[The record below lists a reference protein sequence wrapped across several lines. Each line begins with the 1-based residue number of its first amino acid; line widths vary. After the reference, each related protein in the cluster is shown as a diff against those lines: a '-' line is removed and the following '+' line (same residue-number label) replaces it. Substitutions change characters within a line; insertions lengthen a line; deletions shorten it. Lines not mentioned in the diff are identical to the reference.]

1 MLKIN
6 GHFNE
11 RITIFPKFFIILL
24 TICGCLISINQVFN
38 IGFLNFYPVSNSFL
52 YLLIAF
58 FQPVSFLMFPLSKK
72 YKNKIL
78 IPDIIAAI
86 SIFFIGLY
94 FSINSENILSNGWDI
109 EAPLI
114 PTILSYLFILLS
126 LESLRR
132 TGGKFIFYIA
142 IFFTTY
148 PIFADLMPGALW
160 GNVYSISE
168 AARAHSMGLDSLIG
182 IPMKVAGSLLIGFL
196 IYGII
201 LAETGGGKFFIDIAE
216 SIMGKYRG
224 GPAKVAIL
232 ASGFFGMLSGSPTS
246 NVITSG
252 SLTIPAMKKA
262 GYPGRY
268 AAAIEAC
275 ASPGGVLMPPVM
287 GTVAFIMAS
296 FLNLPYSDILL
307 AALIPG
313 LIFYIALIIQT
324 DLYAA
329 KNNLKGMDL
338 NKIPK
343 FLPTI
348 INGFPYIISFI
359 SLIWLIISAKLES
372 EAPFISSFLLIII
385 LLLRNFN
392 LIKLKDWL
400 NIFVKIGE
408 IIARIVSLLSGVG
421 VIIGA
426 MSLTGIG
433 TSLSREL
440 VFLAGGD
447 LVMILI
453 FGAIASLVLG
463 IGMTV
468 SACYIFL
475 AIVLAPAIIEG
486 GISPL
491 AAHLYVL
498 YWGVLSFITPPV
510 AIAAITASSIA
521 NTSALKTGFLS
532 MRLGSILFFLP
543 VLFVFDPA
551 MLMQGKISDVI
562 LSFTIAIFAIIVISS
577 AFEGYIYFF
586 GKINYLFRMLYFS
599 AGILILIPHLI
610 SKYIGFSILIIMLL
624 LLLFTRLYNK
634 RLSIKN

>member
-6 GHFNE
+6 SNFNE
-11 RITIFPKFFIILL
+11 RITITPKFIIILL
-24 TICGCLISINQVFN
+24 TIFGCLITINQVFN
-38 IGFLNFYPVSNSFL
+38 FGIFNFYPVSNSFL

-58 FQPVSFLMFPLSKK
+58 FQPLTFLLFPISKK

-78 IPDIIAAI
+78 FIDVVAAI

-109 EAPLI
+109 DAPIL
-114 PTILSYLFILLS
+114 PTILSFILIILS

-142 IFFTTY
+142 IFFTLY
-148 PIFADLMPGALW
+148 PIFADHMPGALW
-160 GNVYSISE
+160 GNMYSITE

-182 IPMKVAGSLLIGFL
+182 IPMRVAGSLLIGFL

-201 LAETGGGKFFIDIAE
+201 LAETGGGKFFINIAE
-216 SIMGKYRG
+216 SLMGKYRG
-224 GPAKVAIL
+224 GPAKVAVL

-262 GYPGRY
+262 GYSGRY

-275 ASPGGVLMPPVM
+275 ASTGGVLMPPVM

-296 FLNLPYSDILL
+296 FLNLPYSEILF

-313 LIFYIALIIQT
+313 IIFYIALIIQT

-329 KNNLKGMDL
+329 KNNLKGMEL
-338 NKIPK
+338 NNIPK
-343 FLPTI
+343 LLPTI
-348 INGFPYIISFI
+348 TNGFPFIMSFI
-359 SLIWLIISAKLES
+359 CLVWLIMSAKLES
-372 EAPFISSFLLIII
+372 EAPFISSLFLIII

-392 LIKLKDWL
+392 KIKLNDWL
-400 NIFVKIGE
+400 NIFIKIGE

-426 MSLTGIG
+426 MSLTGVG

-447 LVMILI
+447 LFMILI

-510 AIAAITASSIA
+510 AIAAITASSIS

-543 VLFVFDPA
+543 ILFVFDPS
-551 MLMQGKISDVI
+551 MLMQGTAINIIFSV
-562 LSFTIAIFAIIVISS
+562 SMAIFAIIIIS
-577 AFEGYIYFF
+577 AGFEGYMYIFGRLNKIYR
-586 GKINYLFRMLYFS
+586 ILCFS
-599 AGILILIPHLI
+599 SGLLILMPNLT
-610 SKYIGFSILIIMLL
+610 SKYIGIGILIVTTLSLILINL
-624 LLLFTRLYNK
+624 KNK
-634 RLSIKN
+634 NKL

>member
-6 GHFNE
+6 SNFNE
-11 RITIFPKFFIILL
+11 RITITPKFIIILL
-24 TICGCLISINQVFN
+24 TIFGCLITINQVFN
-38 IGFLNFYPVSNSFL
+38 FGIFNFYPVSNSFL

-58 FQPVSFLMFPLSKK
+58 FQPLSFLLFPISKK

-78 IPDIIAAI
+78 FIDVVAAI

-109 EAPLI
+109 DAPIL
-114 PTILSYLFILLS
+114 PTILSFILIILS

-142 IFFTTY
+142 IFFTLY
-148 PIFADLMPGALW
+148 PIFADHMPGALW
-160 GNVYSISE
+160 GNMYSITE

-182 IPMKVAGSLLIGFL
+182 IPMRVAGSLLIGFL

-201 LAETGGGKFFIDIAE
+201 LAETGGGKFFINIAE
-216 SIMGKYRG
+216 SLMGKYRG
-224 GPAKVAIL
+224 GPAKVAVL

-262 GYPGRY
+262 GYSGRY

-275 ASPGGVLMPPVM
+275 ASTGGVLMPPVM

-296 FLNLPYSDILL
+296 FLNLPYSEILF

-313 LIFYIALIIQT
+313 IIFYIALIIQT

-329 KNNLKGMDL
+329 KNNLKGMEL
-338 NKIPK
+338 NNIPK
-343 FLPTI
+343 LLPTI
-348 INGFPYIISFI
+348 TNGFPFIMSFI
-359 SLIWLIISAKLES
+359 CLVWLIMSAKLES
-372 EAPFISSFLLIII
+372 EAPIISSLFLIII

-392 LIKLKDWL
+392 KIKLNDWL
-400 NIFVKIGE
+400 NIFIKIGE

-426 MSLTGIG
+426 MSLTGVG

-447 LVMILI
+447 LFMILI

-510 AIAAITASSIA
+510 AIAAITASSIS

-543 VLFVFDPA
+543 ILFVFDPS
-551 MLMQGKISDVI
+551 MLMQGTAINIIFSV
-562 LSFTIAIFAIIVISS
+562 SMAIFAIIIIS
-577 AFEGYIYFF
+577 AGFEGYMYIFGRLNKIYR
-586 GKINYLFRMLYFS
+586 ILCFS
-599 AGILILIPHLI
+599 SGLLILMPNL
-610 SKYIGFSILIIMLL
+610 
-624 LLLFTRLYNK
+624 TRLY
-634 RLSIKN
+634 L

>member
-6 GHFNE
+6 SNFNE
-11 RITIFPKFFIILL
+11 RITITPKFIIILL
-24 TICGCLISINQVFN
+24 TIFGCFITINQVFN
-38 IGFLNFYPVSNSFL
+38 FGIFNFYPVSNSFL

-58 FQPVSFLMFPLSKK
+58 FQPLSFLLFPISKK

-78 IPDIIAAI
+78 FIDVVAAI

-109 EAPLI
+109 DAPIL
-114 PTILSYLFILLS
+114 PTILSFILIILS

-142 IFFTTY
+142 IFFTLY
-148 PIFADLMPGALW
+148 PIFADHMPGALW
-160 GNVYSISE
+160 GNMYSITE

-182 IPMKVAGSLLIGFL
+182 IPMRVAGSLLIGFL

-201 LAETGGGKFFIDIAE
+201 LAETGGGKFFINIAE
-216 SIMGKYRG
+216 SLMGKYRG
-224 GPAKVAIL
+224 GPAKVAVL

-262 GYPGRY
+262 GYSGRY

-275 ASPGGVLMPPVM
+275 ASTGGVLMPPVM

-296 FLNLPYSDILL
+296 FLNLPYSEILF

-313 LIFYIALIIQT
+313 IIFYIALIIQT

-329 KNNLKGMDL
+329 KNNLKGMEL
-338 NKIPK
+338 NNIPK
-343 FLPTI
+343 LLPTI
-348 INGFPYIISFI
+348 TNGFPFIMSFI
-359 SLIWLIISAKLES
+359 CLVWLIMSAKLES
-372 EAPFISSFLLIII
+372 EAPFISSLFLIII

-392 LIKLKDWL
+392 KIKLNDWL
-400 NIFVKIGE
+400 NIFIKIGE

-426 MSLTGIG
+426 MSLTGVG

-447 LVMILI
+447 LFMILI

-510 AIAAITASSIA
+510 AIAAITASSIS

-543 VLFVFDPA
+543 ILFVFDPS
-551 MLMQGKISDVI
+551 MLMQGTAINIIFSV
-562 LSFTIAIFAIIVISS
+562 SMAIFAIIIISAS
-577 AFEGYIYFF
+577 FEGYMYIFGRLNTIYR
-586 GKINYLFRMLYFS
+586 ILCFS
-599 AGILILIPHLI
+599 SGLLILMPNLT
-610 SKYIGFSILIIMLL
+610 SKYIGVGILIVTTLSLILINL
-624 LLLFTRLYNK
+624 KNK
-634 RLSIKN
+634 NKL

>member
-6 GHFNE
+6 SNFNE
-11 RITIFPKFFIILL
+11 RITITPKFIIILL
-24 TICGCLISINQVFN
+24 TIFGCFITINQVFN
-38 IGFLNFYPVSNSFL
+38 FGIFNFYPVSNSFL

-58 FQPVSFLMFPLSKK
+58 FQPLSFLLFPISKK

-78 IPDIIAAI
+78 FIDVVAAI

-109 EAPLI
+109 DAPIL
-114 PTILSYLFILLS
+114 PTILSFILIILS

-142 IFFTTY
+142 IFFTLY
-148 PIFADLMPGALW
+148 PIFADHMPGALW
-160 GNVYSISE
+160 GNMYSITE

-182 IPMKVAGSLLIGFL
+182 IPMRVAGSLLIGFL

-201 LAETGGGKFFIDIAE
+201 LAETGGGKFFINIAE
-216 SIMGKYRG
+216 SLMGKYRG
-224 GPAKVAIL
+224 GPAKVAVL

-262 GYPGRY
+262 GYSGRY

-275 ASPGGVLMPPVM
+275 ASTGGVLMPPVM

-296 FLNLPYSDILL
+296 FLNLPYSEILF

-313 LIFYIALIIQT
+313 IIFYIALIIQT

-329 KNNLKGMDL
+329 KNNLKGMEL
-338 NKIPK
+338 NNIPK
-343 FLPTI
+343 LLPTI
-348 INGFPYIISFI
+348 TNGFPFIMSFI
-359 SLIWLIISAKLES
+359 CLVWLIMSAKLES
-372 EAPFISSFLLIII
+372 EAPFISSLFLIII

-392 LIKLKDWL
+392 KIKLNDWL
-400 NIFVKIGE
+400 NIFIKIGE

-426 MSLTGIG
+426 MSLTGVG

-447 LVMILI
+447 LFMILI

-510 AIAAITASSIA
+510 AIAAITASSIS

-543 VLFVFDPA
+543 ILFVFDPS
-551 MLMQGKISDVI
+551 MLMQGTAINIIFSV
-562 LSFTIAIFAIIVISS
+562 SMAIFAIIIIS
-577 AFEGYIYFF
+577 AGFEGYMYIFGRLNKIYRILCSSS
-586 GKINYLFRMLYFS
+586 GL
-599 AGILILIPHLI
+599 LILMPNLT
-610 SKYIGFSILIIMLL
+610 SKYIGVGILIVTTLSLILINL
-624 LLLFTRLYNK
+624 KNK
-634 RLSIKN
+634 NKL

>member
-1 MLKIN
+1 MCLLKIN
-6 GHFNE
+6 SNFNE
-11 RITIFPKFFIILL
+11 RITITPKFIIILL
-24 TICGCLISINQVFN
+24 TIFGCLITINQVFN
-38 IGFLNFYPVSNSFL
+38 FGIFNFYPVSNSFL

-58 FQPVSFLMFPLSKK
+58 FQPLSFLLFPISKK

-78 IPDIIAAI
+78 FIDVVAAI

-109 EAPLI
+109 DAPIL
-114 PTILSYLFILLS
+114 PTILSFILIILS

-142 IFFTTY
+142 IFFTLY
-148 PIFADLMPGALW
+148 PIFADHMPGALW
-160 GNVYSISE
+160 GNMYSITE

-182 IPMKVAGSLLIGFL
+182 IPMRVAGSLLIGFL

-201 LAETGGGKFFIDIAE
+201 LAETGGGKFFINIAE
-216 SIMGKYRG
+216 SLMGKYRG
-224 GPAKVAIL
+224 GPAKVAVL

-262 GYPGRY
+262 GYSGRY

-275 ASPGGVLMPPVM
+275 ASTGGVLMPPVM

-296 FLNLPYSDILL
+296 FLNLPYSEILF

-313 LIFYIALIIQT
+313 IIFYIALIIQT

-329 KNNLKGMDL
+329 KNNLKGMEL
-338 NKIPK
+338 NNIPK
-343 FLPTI
+343 LLPTI
-348 INGFPYIISFI
+348 TNGFPFIMSFI
-359 SLIWLIISAKLES
+359 CLVWLIMSAKLES
-372 EAPFISSFLLIII
+372 EAPFISSLFLIII

-392 LIKLKDWL
+392 KIKLNDWL
-400 NIFVKIGE
+400 NIFIKIGE

-426 MSLTGIG
+426 MSLTGVG

-447 LVMILI
+447 LFMILI

-510 AIAAITASSIA
+510 AIAAITASSIS

-543 VLFVFDPA
+543 ILFVFDPS
-551 MLMQGKISDVI
+551 MLMQGTAINIIFSV
-562 LSFTIAIFAIIVISS
+562 SMAIFAIIIIS
-577 AFEGYIYFF
+577 AGFEGYMYIFGRLNKIYR
-586 GKINYLFRMLYFS
+586 ILCFS
-599 AGILILIPHLI
+599 SGLLILMPNLT
-610 SKYIGFSILIIMLL
+610 SKYIGIGILIITTLSL
-624 LLLFTRLYNK
+624 ILTNLKNK
-634 RLSIKN
+634 NKL

>member
-1 MLKIN
+1 LLKIN
-6 GHFNE
+6 SNFNE
-11 RITIFPKFFIILL
+11 RITITPKFIIILL
-24 TICGCLISINQVFN
+24 TIFGCFITINQVFN
-38 IGFLNFYPVSNSFL
+38 FGIFNFYPVSNSFL

-58 FQPVSFLMFPLSKK
+58 FQPLSFLLFPISKK

-78 IPDIIAAI
+78 FIDVVAAI

-109 EAPLI
+109 DAPIL
-114 PTILSYLFILLS
+114 PTILSFILIILS

-142 IFFTTY
+142 IFFTLY
-148 PIFADLMPGALW
+148 PIFADHMPGALW
-160 GNVYSISE
+160 GNMYSITE

-182 IPMKVAGSLLIGFL
+182 IPMRVAGSLLIGFL

-201 LAETGGGKFFIDIAE
+201 LAETGGGKFFINIAE
-216 SIMGKYRG
+216 SLMGKYRG

-262 GYPGRY
+262 GYSGRY

-275 ASPGGVLMPPVM
+275 ASTGGVLMPPVM

-296 FLNLPYSDILL
+296 FLNLPYSEILL
-307 AALIPG
+307 AALLPG
-313 LIFYIALIIQT
+313 IIFYIALIIQT

-329 KNNLKGMDL
+329 KNNLKGMEL
-338 NKIPK
+338 NNIPK
-343 FLPTI
+343 LLPTI
-348 INGFPYIISFI
+348 TNGFPFIMSFI
-359 SLIWLIISAKLES
+359 CLVWLIMSAKLES
-372 EAPFISSFLLIII
+372 EAPFISSLFLIII

-392 LIKLKDWL
+392 KIKLNDWL
-400 NIFVKIGE
+400 NIFIKIGE

-426 MSLTGIG
+426 MSLTGVG

-447 LVMILI
+447 LFMILI

-510 AIAAITASSIA
+510 AIAAITASSIS

-543 VLFVFDPA
+543 ILFVFDPS
-551 MLMQGKISDVI
+551 MLMQGTAINIIFSV
-562 LSFTIAIFAIIVISS
+562 SMAIFAIIIISAS
-577 AFEGYIYFF
+577 FEGYMYIFGRLNTIYR
-586 GKINYLFRMLYFS
+586 ILCFS
-599 AGILILIPHLI
+599 SGLLILMPNLT
-610 SKYIGFSILIIMLL
+610 SKYIGVGILIVTTLSLILINL
-624 LLLFTRLYNK
+624 KNK
-634 RLSIKN
+634 NKL

>member
-1 MLKIN
+1 MLKIYSN
-6 GHFNE
+6 FNE
-11 RITIFPKFFIILL
+11 RITITPKFIIILL
-24 TICGCLISINQVFN
+24 TIFGCLITINQVFN
-38 IGFLNFYPVSNSFL
+38 FGIFNFYPVSNSFL

-58 FQPVSFLMFPLSKK
+58 FQPLSFLLFPISKK

-78 IPDIIAAI
+78 FIDVVAAI

-109 EAPLI
+109 DAPIL
-114 PTILSYLFILLS
+114 PTILSFILIILS

-142 IFFTTY
+142 IFFTLY
-148 PIFADLMPGALW
+148 PIFADHMPGALW
-160 GNVYSISE
+160 GNMYSITE

-182 IPMKVAGSLLIGFL
+182 IPMRVAGSLLIGFL

-201 LAETGGGKFFIDIAE
+201 LAETGGGKFFINIAE
-216 SIMGKYRG
+216 SLMGKYRG

-262 GYPGRY
+262 GYSGRY

-275 ASPGGVLMPPVM
+275 ASTGGVLMPPVM

-296 FLNLPYSDILL
+296 FLNLPYSEILL
-307 AALIPG
+307 AALLPG
-313 LIFYIALIIQT
+313 IIFYIALIIQT

-329 KNNLKGMDL
+329 KNNLKGMEL
-338 NKIPK
+338 NNIPK
-343 FLPTI
+343 LLPTI
-348 INGFPYIISFI
+348 TNGFPFIMSFI
-359 SLIWLIISAKLES
+359 CLVWLIMSAKLES
-372 EAPFISSFLLIII
+372 EAPFISSLFLIII

-392 LIKLKDWL
+392 KIKLNDWL
-400 NIFVKIGE
+400 NIFIKIGE

-426 MSLTGIG
+426 MSLTGVG

-447 LVMILI
+447 LFMILI

-510 AIAAITASSIA
+510 AIAAITASSIS
-521 NTSALKTGFLS
+521 NTSALKTAFLS

-543 VLFVFDPA
+543 ILFVFDPS
-551 MLMQGKISDVI
+551 MLMQGTAINIIFSV
-562 LSFTIAIFAIIVISS
+562 SMAIFAIIIISAS
-577 AFEGYIYFF
+577 FEGYMYIFGRLNKIYR
-586 GKINYLFRMLYFS
+586 ILCFS
-599 AGILILIPHLI
+599 SGLLILMPNLTSKYIGVGILILTTLSLI
-610 SKYIGFSILIIMLL
+610 LTNLK
-624 LLLFTRLYNK
+624 NK
-634 RLSIKN
+634 NKL

>member
-6 GHFNE
+6 SNFNE
-11 RITIFPKFFIILL
+11 RITITPKFIIILL
-24 TICGCLISINQVFN
+24 TIFGCLITINQVFN
-38 IGFLNFYPVSNSFL
+38 FGIFNFYPVSNSFL

-58 FQPVSFLMFPLSKK
+58 FQPLSFLLFPISKK

-78 IPDIIAAI
+78 FIDVVAAI

-109 EAPLI
+109 DAPIL
-114 PTILSYLFILLS
+114 PTILSFILIILS

-142 IFFTTY
+142 IFFTLY
-148 PIFADLMPGALW
+148 PIFADHMPGALW
-160 GNVYSISE
+160 GNMYSITE

-182 IPMKVAGSLLIGFL
+182 IPMRVAGSLLIGFL

-201 LAETGGGKFFIDIAE
+201 LAETGGGKFFINIAE
-216 SIMGKYRG
+216 SLMGKYRG
-224 GPAKVAIL
+224 GPAKVAVL

-262 GYPGRY
+262 GYSGRY

-275 ASPGGVLMPPVM
+275 ASTGGVLMPPVM

-296 FLNLPYSDILL
+296 FLNLPYSEILL
-307 AALIPG
+307 AALLPG
-313 LIFYIALIIQT
+313 IIFYIALIIQT

-329 KNNLKGMDL
+329 KNNLKGMEL
-338 NKIPK
+338 NNIPK
-343 FLPTI
+343 LLPTI
-348 INGFPYIISFI
+348 TNGFPFIMSFI
-359 SLIWLIISAKLES
+359 CLVWLIMSAKLES
-372 EAPFISSFLLIII
+372 EAPFISSLFLIII

-392 LIKLKDWL
+392 KIKLNDWL
-400 NIFVKIGE
+400 NIFIKIGE

-426 MSLTGIG
+426 MSLTGVG

-447 LVMILI
+447 LFMILI

-543 VLFVFDPA
+543 ILFVFDPS
-551 MLMQGKISDVI
+551 MLMQGTAINIIFSV
-562 LSFTIAIFAIIVISS
+562 SMAIFAIIIIS
-577 AFEGYIYFF
+577 AGFEGYIYIF
-586 GKINYLFRMLYFS
+586 GRLNKIYRILCFS
-599 AGILILIPHLI
+599 SGLLILMPNLT
-610 SKYIGFSILIIMLL
+610 SKYIGVGILIVTTLSLILINL
-624 LLLFTRLYNK
+624 KNK
-634 RLSIKN
+634 NKL

>member
-6 GHFNE
+6 SNFNE
-11 RITIFPKFFIILL
+11 RITITPKFIIILL
-24 TICGCLISINQVFN
+24 TIFGCFITINQVFN
-38 IGFLNFYPVSNSFL
+38 FGIFNFYPVSNSFL

-58 FQPVSFLMFPLSKK
+58 FQPLSFLLFPISKK

-78 IPDIIAAI
+78 FIDVVAAI

-109 EAPLI
+109 DAPIL
-114 PTILSYLFILLS
+114 PTILSFILIILS

-142 IFFTTY
+142 IFFTLY
-148 PIFADLMPGALW
+148 PIFADHMPGALW
-160 GNVYSISE
+160 GNMYSITE

-182 IPMKVAGSLLIGFL
+182 IPMRVAGSLLIGFL

-201 LAETGGGKFFIDIAE
+201 LAETGGGKFFINIAE
-216 SIMGKYRG
+216 SLMGKYRG

-262 GYPGRY
+262 GYSGRY

-275 ASPGGVLMPPVM
+275 ASTGGVLMPPVM

-296 FLNLPYSDILL
+296 FLNLPYSEILL
-307 AALIPG
+307 AALLPG
-313 LIFYIALIIQT
+313 IIFYIALIIQT

-329 KNNLKGMDL
+329 KNNLKGMEL
-338 NKIPK
+338 NNIPK
-343 FLPTI
+343 LLPTI
-348 INGFPYIISFI
+348 TNGFPFIMSFI
-359 SLIWLIISAKLES
+359 CLVWLIMSAKLES
-372 EAPFISSFLLIII
+372 EAPFISSLFLIII

-392 LIKLKDWL
+392 KIKLNDWL
-400 NIFVKIGE
+400 NIFIKIGE

-426 MSLTGIG
+426 MSLTGVG

-447 LVMILI
+447 LFMILI

-510 AIAAITASSIA
+510 AIAAITASSIS

-543 VLFVFDPA
+543 ILFVFDPS
-551 MLMQGKISDVI
+551 MLMQGTAINIIFSV
-562 LSFTIAIFAIIVISS
+562 SMAIFAIIIIS
-577 AFEGYIYFF
+577 AGFEGYMYIFGRLNKIYR
-586 GKINYLFRMLYFS
+586 ILCFS
-599 AGILILIPHLI
+599 SGLLILMPNLTSKYIGVGILILTTL
-610 SKYIGFSILIIMLL
+610 SLILINLK
-624 LLLFTRLYNK
+624 NK
-634 RLSIKN
+634 NKL

>member
-6 GHFNE
+6 SNFNE
-11 RITIFPKFFIILL
+11 RITITPKFIIILL
-24 TICGCLISINQVFN
+24 TIFGCFITINQVFN
-38 IGFLNFYPVSNSFL
+38 FGIFNFYPVSNSFL

-58 FQPVSFLMFPLSKK
+58 FQPLSFLLFPISKK

-78 IPDIIAAI
+78 FIDVVAAI

-94 FSINSENILSNGWDI
+94 FSINSDNILSNGWDI
-109 EAPLI
+109 DAPIL
-114 PTILSYLFILLS
+114 PTILSFILIILS

-142 IFFTTY
+142 IFFTLY
-148 PIFADLMPGALW
+148 PIFADHMPGALW
-160 GNVYSISE
+160 GNMYSITE

-182 IPMKVAGSLLIGFL
+182 IPMRVAGSLLIGFL

-201 LAETGGGKFFIDIAE
+201 LAETGGGKFFINIAE
-216 SIMGKYRG
+216 SLMGKYRG
-224 GPAKVAIL
+224 GPAKVAVL

-262 GYPGRY
+262 GYSGRY

-275 ASPGGVLMPPVM
+275 ASTGGVLMPPVM

-296 FLNLPYSDILL
+296 FLNLPYSEILL
-307 AALIPG
+307 AALLPG
-313 LIFYIALIIQT
+313 IIFYIALIIQT

-329 KNNLKGMDL
+329 KNNLKGMEL
-338 NKIPK
+338 NNIPK
-343 FLPTI
+343 LLPTI
-348 INGFPYIISFI
+348 TNGFPFIMSFI
-359 SLIWLIISAKLES
+359 CLVWLIMSAKLES
-372 EAPFISSFLLIII
+372 EAPFISSLFLIII

-392 LIKLKDWL
+392 KIKLNDWL
-400 NIFVKIGE
+400 NIFIKIGE

-426 MSLTGIG
+426 MSLTGVG

-447 LVMILI
+447 LFMILI

-543 VLFVFDPA
+543 ILFVFDPS
-551 MLMQGKISDVI
+551 MLMQGTAINIIFSV
-562 LSFTIAIFAIIVISS
+562 SMAIFAIIIISAS
-577 AFEGYIYFF
+577 FEGYMYIFGRLNTIYR
-586 GKINYLFRMLYFS
+586 ILCFS
-599 AGILILIPHLI
+599 SGLLILMPNLT
-610 SKYIGFSILIIMLL
+610 SKYIGVGKLILTTLSLILINLK
-624 LLLFTRLYNK
+624 NK
-634 RLSIKN
+634 NKL

>member
-1 MLKIN
+1 LLKIN
-6 GHFNE
+6 NNFNE
-11 RITIFPKFFIILL
+11 RITVTPKFIIILL
-24 TICGCLISINQVFN
+24 TIFGCLITINQVFN
-38 IGFLNFYPVSNSFL
+38 LGILNFYPVSNSFL

-58 FQPVSFLMFPLSKK
+58 FQPLSFLLFPISKK

-78 IPDIIAAI
+78 FIDVVAAI

-109 EAPLI
+109 DAPIL
-114 PTILSYLFILLS
+114 PTILSCILIILS

-142 IFFTTY
+142 IFFMLY
-148 PIFADLMPGALW
+148 PIFADHMPGALW
-160 GNVYSISE
+160 GNMYSIAE
-168 AARAHSMGLDSLIG
+168 AVRAHSMGLDSLIG
-182 IPMKVAGSLLIGFL
+182 IPMRVAGSLLIGFL

-201 LAETGGGKFFIDIAE
+201 LAETGGGKFFINIAE
-216 SIMGKYRG
+216 SLMGKYRG

-262 GYPGRY
+262 GYSGRY

-275 ASPGGVLMPPVM
+275 ASTGGVLMPPVM

-296 FLNLPYSDILL
+296 FLNLPYSEILL

-313 LIFYIALIIQT
+313 IIFYIALIIQT

-329 KNNLKGMDL
+329 KNNLKGMEL
-338 NKIPK
+338 NNIPK
-343 FLPTI
+343 LFPTI
-348 INGFPYIISFI
+348 TNGFPFIISFI
-359 SLIWLIISAKLES
+359 CLVWLIMSAKLES
-372 EAPFISSFLLIII
+372 EAPFISSLLLIII
-385 LLLRNFN
+385 LLLKNFN
-392 LIKLKDWL
+392 KIKLNDWL

-426 MSLTGIG
+426 MSLTGVG

-447 LVMILI
+447 LFMILI

-498 YWGVLSFITPPV
+498 YWGVLSFITPPI
-510 AIAAITASSIA
+510 AIAAITASSIS

-543 VLFVFDPA
+543 ILFVFDPS
-551 MLMQGKISDVI
+551 MLMQGTALNIIFSV
-562 LSFTIAIFAIIVISS
+562 SMAIFAIIIIS
-577 AFEGYIYFF
+577 AGFEGYMYIFGRINKIYR
-586 GKINYLFRMLYFS
+586 ILCFS
-599 AGILILIPHLI
+599 SGLLILMPNLTSKYAGVGILMVTTLSLMLINL
-610 SKYIGFSILIIMLL
+610 K
-624 LLLFTRLYNK
+624 NK
-634 RLSIKN
+634 NKS

>member
-1 MLKIN
+1 MQKISIN
-6 GHFNE
+6 FKE
-11 RITIFPKFFIILL
+11 RVTVVPRCIILL
-24 TICGCLISINQVFN
+24 LTFFGCLVTINQVFN
-38 IGFLNFYPVSNSFL
+38 IGILNFYPVSNSFL

-58 FQPVSFLMFPLSKK
+58 FQPISFLLFPINKY

-78 IPDIIAAI
+78 FIDAMAATT
-86 SIFFIGLY
+86 IFCIGLY
-94 FSINSENILSNGWDI
+94 FSFYSERILMNGWDI
-109 EAPLI
+109 EAPILPTVLSALLI
-114 PTILSYLFILLS
+114 ILS

-132 TGGKFIFYIA
+132 TGGQFIFYVA
-142 IFFTTY
+142 IFFTIY
-148 PIFADLMPGALW
+148 PIFADKMPGALW
-160 GNVYSISE
+160 GNVYSVSE
-168 AARAHSMGLDSLIG
+168 AVRAHSMGLDSLIG

-196 IYGII
+196 IYGVI
-201 LAETGGGKFFIDIAE
+201 LAFTGGGKFFIDLAE
-216 SIMGKYRG
+216 SLMGLYRG

-232 ASGFFGMLSGSPTS
+232 ASSFFGMLSGSPTS

-262 GYPGRY
+262 GYSGRY

-275 ASPGGVLMPPVM
+275 ASTGGVLMPPVM

-296 FLNLPYSDILL
+296 FLNLPYAEILF
-307 AALIPG
+307 AALLPG

-329 KNNLKGMDL
+329 KNNLKGMEEK
-338 NKIPK
+338 NIPE
-343 FLPTI
+343 LVSTI
-348 INGFPYIISFI
+348 RNGLPYILSFI
-359 SLIWLIISAKLES
+359 CLIWLIMYAKLES
-372 EAPFISSFLLIII
+372 EAPFIASLLLITV
-385 LLLRNFN
+385 LLFKDFN
-392 LIKLKDWL
+392 KIKLKDWL
-400 NIFVKIGE
+400 NILVNVGE

-426 MSLTGIG
+426 MSLTGVG

-447 LVMILI
+447 LFMILI
-453 FGAIASLVLG
+453 FGAVASLVLG

-486 GISPL
+486 GINPL

-510 AIAAITASSIA
+510 AIAAITASSLS
-521 NTSALKTGFLS
+521 NTSALKTSFLS

-543 VLFVFDPA
+543 ILFVFDSSF
-551 MLMQGKISDVI
+551 LMQGTAVAII
-562 LSFTIAIFAIIVISS
+562 LSLLQAILAIVIISA
-577 AFEGYIYFF
+577 AFEGHIYFF
-586 GKINYLFRMLYFS
+586 GDINKIPRIIYFLS
-599 AGILILIPHLI
+599 GVLILMPLLL
-610 SKYIGFSILIIMLL
+610 SKYIGFGLFAVSTLLIILL
-624 LLLFTRLYNK
+624 QYKKSLENLFK
-634 RLSIKN
+634 

>member
-1 MLKIN
+1 LLKIN
-6 GHFNE
+6 SNFNE
-11 RITIFPKFFIILL
+11 RITITPKFIIILL
-24 TICGCLISINQVFN
+24 TIFGCLITINQVFN
-38 IGFLNFYPVSNSFL
+38 FGIFNFYPVSNSFL

-58 FQPVSFLMFPLSKK
+58 FQPLSFLLFPISKK

-78 IPDIIAAI
+78 FIDVVAAI

-109 EAPLI
+109 DAPIL
-114 PTILSYLFILLS
+114 PTILSFILIILS

-142 IFFTTY
+142 IFFTLY
-148 PIFADLMPGALW
+148 PIFADHMPGALW
-160 GNVYSISE
+160 GNMYSITE

-182 IPMKVAGSLLIGFL
+182 IPMRVAGSLLIGFL

-201 LAETGGGKFFIDIAE
+201 LAETGGGKFFINIAE
-216 SIMGKYRG
+216 SLMGKYRG
-224 GPAKVAIL
+224 GPAKVAVL

-262 GYPGRY
+262 GYSGRY

-275 ASPGGVLMPPVM
+275 ASTGGVLMPPVM

-296 FLNLPYSDILL
+296 FLNLPYSEILF

-313 LIFYIALIIQT
+313 IIFYIALIIQT

-329 KNNLKGMDL
+329 KNNLKGMEL
-338 NKIPK
+338 NNIPK
-343 FLPTI
+343 LLPTI
-348 INGFPYIISFI
+348 TNGFPFIMSFI
-359 SLIWLIISAKLES
+359 CLVWLIMSAKLES
-372 EAPFISSFLLIII
+372 EAPIISSLFLIII

-392 LIKLKDWL
+392 KIKLNDWL
-400 NIFVKIGE
+400 NIFIKIGE

-426 MSLTGIG
+426 MSLTGVG

-447 LVMILI
+447 LFMILI

-510 AIAAITASSIA
+510 AIAAITASSIS

-543 VLFVFDPA
+543 ILFVFDPS
-551 MLMQGKISDVI
+551 MLMQGTAINIIFSV
-562 LSFTIAIFAIIVISS
+562 SMAIFAIIIIS
-577 AFEGYIYFF
+577 AGFEGYMYIFGRLNKIYR
-586 GKINYLFRMLYFS
+586 ILCFS
-599 AGILILIPHLI
+599 SGLLILMPNL
-610 SKYIGFSILIIMLL
+610 
-624 LLLFTRLYNK
+624 TRLY
-634 RLSIKN
+634 L

>member
-1 MLKIN
+1 LLKIN
-6 GHFNE
+6 SNFNE
-11 RITIFPKFFIILL
+11 RITITPKFIIILL
-24 TICGCLISINQVFN
+24 TIFGCFITINQVFN
-38 IGFLNFYPVSNSFL
+38 FGIFNFYPVSNSFL

-58 FQPVSFLMFPLSKK
+58 FQPLSFLLFPISKK

-78 IPDIIAAI
+78 FIDVVAAI

-109 EAPLI
+109 DAPIL
-114 PTILSYLFILLS
+114 PTILSFILIILS

-142 IFFTTY
+142 IFFTLY
-148 PIFADLMPGALW
+148 PIFADHMPGALW
-160 GNVYSISE
+160 GNMYSITE

-182 IPMKVAGSLLIGFL
+182 IPMRVAGSLLIGFL

-201 LAETGGGKFFIDIAE
+201 LAETGGGKFFINIAE
-216 SIMGKYRG
+216 SLMGKYRG
-224 GPAKVAIL
+224 GPAKVAVL

-262 GYPGRY
+262 GYSGRY

-275 ASPGGVLMPPVM
+275 ASTGGVLMPPVM

-296 FLNLPYSDILL
+296 FLNLPYSEILF

-313 LIFYIALIIQT
+313 IIFYIALIIQT

-329 KNNLKGMDL
+329 KNNLKGMEL
-338 NKIPK
+338 NNIPK
-343 FLPTI
+343 LLPTI
-348 INGFPYIISFI
+348 TNGFPFIMSFI
-359 SLIWLIISAKLES
+359 CLVWLIMSAKLES
-372 EAPFISSFLLIII
+372 EAPFISSLFLIII

-392 LIKLKDWL
+392 KIKLNDWL
-400 NIFVKIGE
+400 NIFIKIGE

-426 MSLTGIG
+426 MSLTGVG

-447 LVMILI
+447 LFMILI

-510 AIAAITASSIA
+510 AIAAITASSIS

-543 VLFVFDPA
+543 ILFVFDPS
-551 MLMQGKISDVI
+551 MLMQGTAINIIFSV
-562 LSFTIAIFAIIVISS
+562 SMAIFAIIIIS
-577 AFEGYIYFF
+577 AGFEGYMYIFGRLNKIYR
-586 GKINYLFRMLYFS
+586 ILCFS
-599 AGILILIPHLI
+599 SGLLILMPNLTSKYIGVGILILTTL
-610 SKYIGFSILIIMLL
+610 SLILINLK
-624 LLLFTRLYNK
+624 NK
-634 RLSIKN
+634 NKL

>member
-6 GHFNE
+6 SNFNE
-11 RITIFPKFFIILL
+11 RITITPKFIIILL
-24 TICGCLISINQVFN
+24 TIFGCLITINQVFN
-38 IGFLNFYPVSNSFL
+38 FGIFNFYPVSNSFL

-58 FQPVSFLMFPLSKK
+58 FQPLSFLLFPISKK

-78 IPDIIAAI
+78 FIDVVAAI

-109 EAPLI
+109 DAPIL
-114 PTILSYLFILLS
+114 PTILSFILIILS

-142 IFFTTY
+142 IFFTLY
-148 PIFADLMPGALW
+148 PIFADHMPGALW
-160 GNVYSISE
+160 GNMYSITE

-182 IPMKVAGSLLIGFL
+182 IPMRVAGSLLIGFL

-201 LAETGGGKFFIDIAE
+201 LAETGGGKFFINIAE
-216 SIMGKYRG
+216 SLMGKYRG
-224 GPAKVAIL
+224 GPAKVAVL

-262 GYPGRY
+262 GYSGRY

-275 ASPGGVLMPPVM
+275 ASTGGVLMPPVM

-296 FLNLPYSDILL
+296 FLNLPYSEILF

-313 LIFYIALIIQT
+313 IIFYIALIIQT

-329 KNNLKGMDL
+329 KNNLKGMEL
-338 NKIPK
+338 NNIPK
-343 FLPTI
+343 LLPTI
-348 INGFPYIISFI
+348 TNGFPFIMSFI
-359 SLIWLIISAKLES
+359 CLVWLIMSAKLES
-372 EAPFISSFLLIII
+372 EAPFISSLFLIII

-392 LIKLKDWL
+392 KIKLNDWL
-400 NIFVKIGE
+400 NIFIKIGE

-426 MSLTGIG
+426 MSLTGVG

-447 LVMILI
+447 LFMILI

-510 AIAAITASSIA
+510 AIAAITASSIS

-543 VLFVFDPA
+543 ILFVFDPS
-551 MLMQGKISDVI
+551 MLMQGTAINIIFSV
-562 LSFTIAIFAIIVISS
+562 SMAIFAIIIIS
-577 AFEGYIYFF
+577 AGFEGYMYIFGRLNKIYR
-586 GKINYLFRMLYFS
+586 ILCFS
-599 AGILILIPHLI
+599 SGLLILMPNLT
-610 SKYIGFSILIIMLL
+610 SKYIGVGILIVTTLSLILINL
-624 LLLFTRLYNK
+624 KNK
-634 RLSIKN
+634 NKL

>member
-6 GHFNE
+6 SNFNE
-11 RITIFPKFFIILL
+11 RITITPKFIIILL
-24 TICGCLISINQVFN
+24 TIFGCLITINQVFN
-38 IGFLNFYPVSNSFL
+38 FGIFNFYPVSNSFL

-58 FQPVSFLMFPLSKK
+58 FQPLSFLLFPISKK

-78 IPDIIAAI
+78 FIDVVAAI

-109 EAPLI
+109 DAPIL
-114 PTILSYLFILLS
+114 PTILSFILIILS

-142 IFFTTY
+142 IFFTLY
-148 PIFADLMPGALW
+148 PIFADHMPGALW
-160 GNVYSISE
+160 GNMYSITE

-182 IPMKVAGSLLIGFL
+182 IPMRVAGSLLIGFL

-201 LAETGGGKFFIDIAE
+201 LAETGGGKFFINIAE
-216 SIMGKYRG
+216 SLMGKYRG

-262 GYPGRY
+262 GYSGRY

-275 ASPGGVLMPPVM
+275 ASTGGVLMPPVM

-296 FLNLPYSDILL
+296 FLNLPYSEILF

-313 LIFYIALIIQT
+313 IIFYIALIIQT

-329 KNNLKGMDL
+329 KNNLKGMEL
-338 NKIPK
+338 NNIPK
-343 FLPTI
+343 LLPTI
-348 INGFPYIISFI
+348 TNGFPFIMSFI
-359 SLIWLIISAKLES
+359 CLVWLIMSAKLES
-372 EAPFISSFLLIII
+372 EAPIISSLFLIII

-392 LIKLKDWL
+392 KIKLNDWL
-400 NIFVKIGE
+400 NIFIKIGE

-426 MSLTGIG
+426 MSLTGVG

-447 LVMILI
+447 LFMILI

-510 AIAAITASSIA
+510 AIAAITASSIS

-543 VLFVFDPA
+543 ILFVFDPS
-551 MLMQGKISDVI
+551 MLMQGTAINIIFSV
-562 LSFTIAIFAIIVISS
+562 SMAIFAIIIIS
-577 AFEGYIYFF
+577 AGFEGYMYIFGRLNKIYR
-586 GKINYLFRMLYFS
+586 ILCFS
-599 AGILILIPHLI
+599 SGLLILMPNLT
-610 SKYIGFSILIIMLL
+610 SKYIGIGILIITTLSL
-624 LLLFTRLYNK
+624 ILTNLKNK
-634 RLSIKN
+634 NKL

>member
-1 MLKIN
+1 LLKIN
-6 GHFNE
+6 SNFNE
-11 RITIFPKFFIILL
+11 RITITPKFIIILL
-24 TICGCLISINQVFN
+24 TIFGCFITINQVFN
-38 IGFLNFYPVSNSFL
+38 FGIFNFYPVSNSFL

-58 FQPVSFLMFPLSKK
+58 FQPLSFLLFPISKK

-78 IPDIIAAI
+78 FIDVVAAI

-109 EAPLI
+109 DAPIL
-114 PTILSYLFILLS
+114 PTILSFILIILS

-142 IFFTTY
+142 IFFTLY
-148 PIFADLMPGALW
+148 PIFADHMPGALW
-160 GNVYSISE
+160 GNMYSITE

-182 IPMKVAGSLLIGFL
+182 IPMRVAGSLLIGFL

-201 LAETGGGKFFIDIAE
+201 LAETGGGKFFINIAE
-216 SIMGKYRG
+216 SLMGKYRG
-224 GPAKVAIL
+224 GPAKVAVL

-262 GYPGRY
+262 GYSGRY

-275 ASPGGVLMPPVM
+275 ASTGGVLMPPVM

-296 FLNLPYSDILL
+296 FLNLPYSEILL
-307 AALIPG
+307 AALLPG
-313 LIFYIALIIQT
+313 IIFYIALIIQT

-329 KNNLKGMDL
+329 KNNLKGMEL
-338 NKIPK
+338 NNIPK
-343 FLPTI
+343 LLPTI
-348 INGFPYIISFI
+348 TNGFPFIMSFI
-359 SLIWLIISAKLES
+359 CLVWLIMSAKLES
-372 EAPFISSFLLIII
+372 EAPFISSLFLIII

-392 LIKLKDWL
+392 KIKLNDWL
-400 NIFVKIGE
+400 NIFIKIGE

-426 MSLTGIG
+426 MSLTGVG

-447 LVMILI
+447 LFMILI

-510 AIAAITASSIA
+510 AIAAITASSIS

-543 VLFVFDPA
+543 ILFVFDPS
-551 MLMQGKISDVI
+551 MLMQGTAINIIFSV
-562 LSFTIAIFAIIVISS
+562 SMAIFAIIIIS
-577 AFEGYIYFF
+577 AGFEGYMYIFGRLNKIYR
-586 GKINYLFRMLYFS
+586 ILCFS
-599 AGILILIPHLI
+599 SGLLILMPNLTSKYIGVGILILTTL
-610 SKYIGFSILIIMLL
+610 SLILINLK
-624 LLLFTRLYNK
+624 NK
-634 RLSIKN
+634 NKL

>member
-1 MLKIN
+1 LLKIN
-6 GHFNE
+6 SNFNE
-11 RITIFPKFFIILL
+11 RITITPKFIIILL
-24 TICGCLISINQVFN
+24 TIFGCFITINQVFN
-38 IGFLNFYPVSNSFL
+38 FGIFNFYPVSNSFL

-58 FQPVSFLMFPLSKK
+58 FQPLSFLLFPISKK

-78 IPDIIAAI
+78 FIDVVAAI

-109 EAPLI
+109 DAPIL
-114 PTILSYLFILLS
+114 PTILSFILIILS

-142 IFFTTY
+142 IFFTLY
-148 PIFADLMPGALW
+148 PIFADHMPGALW
-160 GNVYSISE
+160 GNMYSITE

-182 IPMKVAGSLLIGFL
+182 IPMRVAGSLLIGFL

-201 LAETGGGKFFIDIAE
+201 LAETGGGKFFINIAE
-216 SIMGKYRG
+216 SLMGKYRG
-224 GPAKVAIL
+224 GPAKVAVL

-262 GYPGRY
+262 GYSGRY

-275 ASPGGVLMPPVM
+275 ASTGGVLMPPVM

-296 FLNLPYSDILL
+296 FLNLPYSEILF

-313 LIFYIALIIQT
+313 IIFYIALIIQT

-329 KNNLKGMDL
+329 KNNLKGMEL
-338 NKIPK
+338 NNIPK
-343 FLPTI
+343 LLPTI
-348 INGFPYIISFI
+348 TNGFPFIMSFI
-359 SLIWLIISAKLES
+359 CLVWLIMSAKLES
-372 EAPFISSFLLIII
+372 EAPFISSLFLIII

-392 LIKLKDWL
+392 KIKLNDWL
-400 NIFVKIGE
+400 NIFIKIGE

-426 MSLTGIG
+426 MSLTGVG

-447 LVMILI
+447 LFMILI

-510 AIAAITASSIA
+510 AIAAITASSIS

-543 VLFVFDPA
+543 ILFVFDPS
-551 MLMQGKISDVI
+551 MLMQGTAINIIFSV
-562 LSFTIAIFAIIVISS
+562 SMAIFAIIIISAS
-577 AFEGYIYFF
+577 FEGYMYIFGRLNTIYR
-586 GKINYLFRMLYFS
+586 ILCFS
-599 AGILILIPHLI
+599 SGLLILMPNLT
-610 SKYIGFSILIIMLL
+610 SKYIGVGILIVTTLSLILINL
-624 LLLFTRLYNK
+624 KNK
-634 RLSIKN
+634 NKL

>member
-1 MLKIN
+1 MLKIYSN
-6 GHFNE
+6 FNE
-11 RITIFPKFFIILL
+11 RITITPKFIIILL
-24 TICGCLISINQVFN
+24 TIFGCLITINQVFN
-38 IGFLNFYPVSNSFL
+38 FGIFNFYPVSNSFL

-58 FQPVSFLMFPLSKK
+58 FQPLSFLLFPISKK

-78 IPDIIAAI
+78 FIDIVAAI
-86 SIFFIGLY
+86 SIFFVGLY

-109 EAPLI
+109 DAPIL
-114 PTILSYLFILLS
+114 PTILSFILIILS

-142 IFFTTY
+142 IFFTLY
-148 PIFADLMPGALW
+148 PIFADHMPGALW
-160 GNVYSISE
+160 GNMYSITE

-182 IPMKVAGSLLIGFL
+182 IPMRVAGSLLIGFL

-201 LAETGGGKFFIDIAE
+201 LAETGGGKFFINIAE
-216 SIMGKYRG
+216 SLMGKYRG
-224 GPAKVAIL
+224 GPAKVAVL

-262 GYPGRY
+262 GYSGRY

-275 ASPGGVLMPPVM
+275 ASTGGVLMPPVM

-296 FLNLPYSDILL
+296 FLNLPYSEILF

-313 LIFYIALIIQT
+313 IIFYIALIIQT

-329 KNNLKGMDL
+329 KNNLKGMEL
-338 NKIPK
+338 NNIPK
-343 FLPTI
+343 LLPTI
-348 INGFPYIISFI
+348 TNGFPFIMSFI
-359 SLIWLIISAKLES
+359 CLVWLIMSAKLES
-372 EAPFISSFLLIII
+372 EAPFISSLFLIII

-392 LIKLKDWL
+392 KIKLNDWL
-400 NIFVKIGE
+400 NIFIKIGE

-426 MSLTGIG
+426 MSLTGVG

-447 LVMILI
+447 LFMILI

-510 AIAAITASSIA
+510 AIAAITASSIS

-543 VLFVFDPA
+543 ILFVFDPS
-551 MLMQGKISDVI
+551 MLMQGT
-562 LSFTIAIFAIIVISS
+562 TINIIFSVSMAIFAIIIIS
-577 AFEGYIYFF
+577 AGFEGYMYIFGRLNKIYR
-586 GKINYLFRMLYFS
+586 ILCFS
-599 AGILILIPHLI
+599 SGLLILMPNLT
-610 SKYIGFSILIIMLL
+610 SKYIGVGILIVTILSL
-624 LLLFTRLYNK
+624 ILINLKNK
-634 RLSIKN
+634 NKL

>member
-6 GHFNE
+6 NNFNT
-11 RITIFPKFFIILL
+11 RVTIFPKFIIIFL
-24 TICGCLISINQVFN
+24 TFTGCLLAINQVFN
-38 IGFLNFYPVSNSFL
+38 IGIFNFFPVSNSFL

-58 FQPVSFLMFPLSKK
+58 FQPISFLVFPFNKK
-72 YKNKIL
+72 YENKIL
-78 IPDIIAAI
+78 LTDYLAALI
-86 SIFFIGLY
+86 IFFIGIY

-109 EAPLI
+109 EAPLF
-114 PTILSYLFILLS
+114 PTILSFVLIVLS

-132 TGGKFIFYIA
+132 TGGKIIFFIA
-142 IFFTTY
+142 LFFTTY
-148 PIFADLMPGALW
+148 PVFADYMPGALW
-160 GNVYSISE
+160 GNMYSITE
-168 AARAHSMGLDSLIG
+168 AARAHSMGLDSIIG
-182 IPMKVAGSLLIGFL
+182 IPMRVAGSLLIGFL
-196 IYGII
+196 VYGII
-201 LAETGGGKFFIDIAE
+201 LAETGGGKFFINMAE
-216 SIMGKYRG
+216 AIMGKYRG

-262 GYPGRY
+262 GYSGKY

-275 ASPGGVLMPPVM
+275 ASTGGVLMPPVM

-296 FLNLPYSDILL
+296 FLNIPYSEILF

-329 KNNLKGMDL
+329 KNNLLGMKAND
-338 NKIPK
+338 IPK
-343 FLPTI
+343 FSKVILS
-348 INGFPYIISFI
+348 GFPYIISFI
-359 SLIWLIISAKLES
+359 SLIWLIIYAKLES
-372 EAPFISSFLLIII
+372 EAPFISSLILISI
-385 LLLRNFN
+385 LLTTNFN
-392 LIKLKDWL
+392 KIKFNEWL
-400 NIFVKIGE
+400 NITVKTGE
-408 IIARIVSLLSGVG
+408 IIARIISLLSGIG

-426 MSLTGIG
+426 MSLTGVG

-447 LVMILI
+447 LFMILT

-475 AIVLAPAIIEG
+475 AIVLAPAIIQG
-486 GISPL
+486 GIDPL

-510 AIAAITASSIA
+510 AIAAITASSISK
-521 NTSALKTGFLS
+521 TSALKTGLLS
-532 MRLGSILFFLP
+532 MRLGAILFFLP
-543 VLFVFDPA
+543 VLFVFDSS
-551 MLMQGKISDVI
+551 MLMQGTTINIIISFLTAV
-562 LSFTIAIFAIIVISS
+562 FAITIISS
-577 AFEGYIYFF
+577 SFEGYVYILGNINKNIRVLFF
-586 GKINYLFRMLYFS
+586 ISGVLILMPNLTSKYL
-599 AGILILIPHLI
+599 GVVILI
-610 SKYIGFSILIIMLL
+610 FTILIQAILK
-624 LLLFTRLYNK
+624 FKNINK
-634 RLSIKN
+634 

>member
-6 GHFNE
+6 ENFNK
-11 RITIFPKFFIILL
+11 RVTVYPKFFIILL
-24 TICGCLISINQVFN
+24 TICGCLVSINQIFN
-38 IGFLNFYPVSNSFL
+38 IGFLNFNPVSNSFL

-58 FQPVSFLMFPLSKK
+58 FQPISFLMFPMSKK

-78 IPDIIAAI
+78 VTDIIAAFAI
-86 SIFFIGLY
+86 LFLGLY

-109 EAPLI
+109 DAPLL
-114 PTILSYLFILLS
+114 PTFLSFLLIILS

-148 PIFADLMPGALW
+148 PIFADMMPGALW

-168 AARAHSMGLDSLIG
+168 AARAHSMGLESLIG

-262 GYPGRY
+262 GYSARY

-275 ASPGGVLMPPVM
+275 ASTGGVLMPPVM

-296 FLNLPYSDILL
+296 FLNLPYSEILL

-329 KNNLKGMDL
+329 KNNLKGMEL

-343 FLPTI
+343 FFPTI
-348 INGFPYIISFI
+348 INGFPYILSFI

-372 EAPFISSFLLIII
+372 EAPFISSLLLIII

-447 LVMILI
+447 LAMILI
-453 FGAIASLVLG
+453 FGALASLVLG

-486 GISPL
+486 GINPL

-510 AIAAITASSIA
+510 AIAAITASSIS

-543 VLFVFDPA
+543 ILFIFDPA
-551 MLMQGKISDVI
+551 MLMQGDTIKII
-562 LSFTIAIFAIIVISS
+562 ISFSMAVFAIIIISS
-577 AFEGYIYFF
+577 AFEGYVYFL
-586 GKINYLFRMLYFS
+586 GNINNIFRILFFIT
-599 AGILILIPHLI
+599 GILILMPNLI
-610 SKYIGFSILIIMLL
+610 SKYFGFSLL
-624 LLLFTRLYNK
+624 MVLLFILVMMKLYK
-634 RLSIKN
+634 RKNYI

>member
-6 GHFNE
+6 SNFNE
-11 RITIFPKFFIILL
+11 RITITPKFIIILL
-24 TICGCLISINQVFN
+24 TIFGCFITINQVFN
-38 IGFLNFYPVSNSFL
+38 FGIFNFYPVSNSFL

-58 FQPVSFLMFPLSKK
+58 FQPLSFLLFPISKK

-78 IPDIIAAI
+78 FIDVVAAI

-109 EAPLI
+109 DAPIL
-114 PTILSYLFILLS
+114 PTILSFILIILS

-142 IFFTTY
+142 IFFTLY
-148 PIFADLMPGALW
+148 PIFADHMPGALW
-160 GNVYSISE
+160 GNMYSITE

-182 IPMKVAGSLLIGFL
+182 IPMRVAGSLLIGFL

-201 LAETGGGKFFIDIAE
+201 LAETGGGKFFINIAE
-216 SIMGKYRG
+216 SLMGKYRG

-262 GYPGRY
+262 GYSGRY

-275 ASPGGVLMPPVM
+275 ASTGGVLMPPVM

-296 FLNLPYSDILL
+296 FLNLPYSEILF

-313 LIFYIALIIQT
+313 IIFYIALIIQT

-329 KNNLKGMDL
+329 KNNLKGMEL
-338 NKIPK
+338 NNIPK
-343 FLPTI
+343 LLPTI
-348 INGFPYIISFI
+348 TNGFPFIMSFI
-359 SLIWLIISAKLES
+359 CLVWLIMSAKLES
-372 EAPFISSFLLIII
+372 EAPIISSLFLIII
-385 LLLRNFN
+385 LLLRDFN
-392 LIKLKDWL
+392 KIKLNDWL
-400 NIFVKIGE
+400 NIFIKIGE

-426 MSLTGIG
+426 MSLTGVG

-447 LVMILI
+447 LFMILI

-510 AIAAITASSIA
+510 AIAAITASSIS

-543 VLFVFDPA
+543 ILFVFDPS
-551 MLMQGKISDVI
+551 MLMQGTAINIIFSV
-562 LSFTIAIFAIIVISS
+562 SMAIFAIIIIS
-577 AFEGYIYFF
+577 AGFEGYMYIFGRLNKIYR
-586 GKINYLFRMLYFS
+586 ILCFS
-599 AGILILIPHLI
+599 SGLLILMPNLT
-610 SKYIGFSILIIMLL
+610 SKYIGVGILIVTTLSLILINL
-624 LLLFTRLYNK
+624 KNK
-634 RLSIKN
+634 NKL

>member
-6 GHFNE
+6 SNFNE
-11 RITIFPKFFIILL
+11 RITITPKFIIILL
-24 TICGCLISINQVFN
+24 TIFGCLITINQVFN
-38 IGFLNFYPVSNSFL
+38 FGIFNFYPVSNSFL

-58 FQPVSFLMFPLSKK
+58 FQPLSFLLFPISKK

-78 IPDIIAAI
+78 FIDVVAAI
-86 SIFFIGLY
+86 SILFIGLY

-109 EAPLI
+109 DAPIL
-114 PTILSYLFILLS
+114 PTILSFILIILS

-142 IFFTTY
+142 IFFTLY
-148 PIFADLMPGALW
+148 PIFADHMPGALW
-160 GNVYSISE
+160 GNMYSITE

-182 IPMKVAGSLLIGFL
+182 IPMRVAGSLLIGFL

-201 LAETGGGKFFIDIAE
+201 LAETGGGKFFINIAE
-216 SIMGKYRG
+216 SLMGKYRG
-224 GPAKVAIL
+224 GPAKVAVL

-262 GYPGRY
+262 GYSGRY

-275 ASPGGVLMPPVM
+275 ASTGGVLMPPVM

-296 FLNLPYSDILL
+296 FLNLPYSEILF

-313 LIFYIALIIQT
+313 IIFYIALIIQT

-329 KNNLKGMDL
+329 KNNLKGMEL
-338 NKIPK
+338 NNIPK
-343 FLPTI
+343 LLPTI
-348 INGFPYIISFI
+348 TNGFPFIMSFI
-359 SLIWLIISAKLES
+359 CLVWLIMSAKLES
-372 EAPFISSFLLIII
+372 EAPFISSLFLIII

-392 LIKLKDWL
+392 KIKLNDWL
-400 NIFVKIGE
+400 NIFIKIGE

-426 MSLTGIG
+426 MSLTGVG

-447 LVMILI
+447 LFMILI

-510 AIAAITASSIA
+510 AIAAITASSIS

-543 VLFVFDPA
+543 ILFVFDPS
-551 MLMQGKISDVI
+551 MLMQGTAINIIFSV
-562 LSFTIAIFAIIVISS
+562 SMAIFAIIIIS
-577 AFEGYIYFF
+577 AGFEGYMYIFGRLNKIYR
-586 GKINYLFRMLYFS
+586 ILCFS
-599 AGILILIPHLI
+599 SGLLILMPNLT
-610 SKYIGFSILIIMLL
+610 SKYIGIGILIVTTLSLILINL
-624 LLLFTRLYNK
+624 KNK
-634 RLSIKN
+634 NKL

>member
-1 MLKIN
+1 MQTIN
-6 GHFNE
+6 NSFNE
-11 RITIFPKFFIILL
+11 RISVFPKFVIIFLAL
-24 TICGCLISINQVFN
+24 IGCIITINQVFN
-38 IGFLNFYPVSNSFL
+38 FGIFNFYPVSNSFL

-58 FQPVSFLMFPLSKK
+58 FQPISFLVFPFSKNSE
-72 YKNKIL
+72 NKIL
-78 IPDIIAAI
+78 ISDILAAI
-86 SIFFIGLY
+86 TIFVIGIY

-109 EAPLI
+109 EAPLL
-114 PTILSYLFILLS
+114 PTILSLILIILS

-132 TGGKFIFYIA
+132 TGGII
-142 IFFTTY
+142 IFFIALFFALY
-148 PIFADLMPGALW
+148 PIFADHMPGALW
-160 GNVYSISE
+160 GNMYTFEE

-182 IPMKVAGSLLIGFL
+182 IPMRVAGSLLIGFL
-196 IYGII
+196 VYGII
-201 LAETGGGKFFIDIAE
+201 LAETGGGKFFINIAE
-216 SIMGKYRG
+216 SLMGKYRG

-262 GYPGRY
+262 GYSGRY

-275 ASPGGVLMPPVM
+275 ASTGGVLMPPVM

-296 FLNLPYSDILL
+296 FLNLPYAEILL

-313 LIFYIALIIQT
+313 AIFYIALIIQT

-329 KNNLKGMDL
+329 KNKLVGMDA
-338 NKIPK
+338 KEIP
-343 FLPTI
+343 LLYPTL
-348 INGFPYIISFI
+348 INGFPFIISFA
-359 SLIWLIISAKLES
+359 SLVWLIVSAKLES
-372 EAPFISSFLLIII
+372 EAPFISSMLLIFI
-385 LLLRNFN
+385 LLLINFN
-392 LIKLKDWL
+392 KIKLNQWL
-400 NIFVKIGE
+400 NIVVKIGE
-408 IIARIVSLLSGVG
+408 IIARIVSLLSGIG

-426 MSLTGIG
+426 MSLTGVG

-447 LVMILI
+447 LFMILT

-475 AIVLAPAIIEG
+475 AIVLAPAIIQG
-486 GISPL
+486 GIDPL

-510 AIAAITASSIA
+510 AIAAITASSISK
-521 NTSALKTGFLS
+521 TSALKTGFLS

-543 VLFVFDPA
+543 ILFVFDSS
-551 MLMQGKISDVI
+551 MLMQGNTIDI
-562 LSFTIAIFAIIVISS
+562 LKAVLIAIFAIIIISS
-577 AFEGYIYFF
+577 SFEGYIY
-586 GKINYLFRMLYFS
+586 KIGNINKIIRVIYFIS
-599 AGILILIPHLI
+599 GVLILMPNLT
-610 SKYIGFSILIIMLL
+610 SKYIGLIILIVTTILL
-624 LLLFTRLYNK
+624 LVLKLNNK
-634 RLSIKN
+634 

>member
-1 MLKIN
+1 
-6 GHFNE
+6 
-11 RITIFPKFFIILL
+11 
-24 TICGCLISINQVFN
+24 
-38 IGFLNFYPVSNSFL
+38 
-52 YLLIAF
+52 
-58 FQPVSFLMFPLSKK
+58 
-72 YKNKIL
+72 
-78 IPDIIAAI
+78 
-86 SIFFIGLY
+86 
-94 FSINSENILSNGWDI
+94 
-109 EAPLI
+109 
-114 PTILSYLFILLS
+114 
-126 LESLRR
+126 
-132 TGGKFIFYIA
+132 
-142 IFFTTY
+142 
-148 PIFADLMPGALW
+148 
-160 GNVYSISE
+160 
-168 AARAHSMGLDSLIG
+168 
-182 IPMKVAGSLLIGFL
+182 
-196 IYGII
+196 
-201 LAETGGGKFFIDIAE
+201 
-216 SIMGKYRG
+216 
-224 GPAKVAIL
+224 
-232 ASGFFGMLSGSPTS
+232 
-246 NVITSG
+246 
-252 SLTIPAMKKA
+252 MKKA
-262 GYPGRY
+262 GYSARY

-275 ASPGGVLMPPVM
+275 ASTGGVLMPPVM

-296 FLNLPYSDILL
+296 FLNLPYSEILL

-329 KNNLKGMDL
+329 KNNLKGMEL
-338 NKIPK
+338 TKIPK
-343 FLPTI
+343 FFPTI
-348 INGFPYIISFI
+348 INGFPYILSFI

-372 EAPFISSFLLIII
+372 EAPFISSLILIII

-447 LVMILI
+447 LAMILI
-453 FGAIASLVLG
+453 FGALASLVLG

-486 GISPL
+486 GINPL

-510 AIAAITASSIA
+510 AIAAITASTIS

-543 VLFVFDPA
+543 ILFVFDPA
-551 MLMQGKISDVI
+551 MLMQGETIKII
-562 LSFTIAIFAIIVISS
+562 ISFSIAVFAIIIISS
-577 AFEGYIYFF
+577 AFEGYLYFF
-586 GKINYLFRMLYFS
+586 GNINNIFRILFFIT
-599 AGILILIPHLI
+599 GILILMPNLI
-610 SKYIGFSILIIMLL
+610 SKYFGFSLL
-624 LLLFTRLYNK
+624 MILLFILVMMKLYK
-634 RLSIKN
+634 RKNYI